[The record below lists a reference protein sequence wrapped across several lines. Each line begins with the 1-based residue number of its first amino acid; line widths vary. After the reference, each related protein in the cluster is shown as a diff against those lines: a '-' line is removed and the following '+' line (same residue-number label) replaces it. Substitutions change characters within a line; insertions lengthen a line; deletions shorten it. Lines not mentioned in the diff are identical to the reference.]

1 MNNIKPVKYLA
12 ASAPLELAAYLEKN
26 GFAVRRVA
34 PLSHLVGG
42 ICDHPDLRYCR
53 MGLALDAPVIEAPE
67 VKAGYP
73 EEVAFNAAC
82 TGRYLICN
90 PRYTAPEILDF
101 DMELVDVAQ
110 GYAKCSVVIVDEN
123 SIITYDEGIS
133 RRAKEH
139 GLDVLT
145 VSPGH
150 VHLDGYKTG
159 FIGGASGRVN
169 DQIVFNGDLTAH
181 PDFAKIKDFI
191 ESRGLRCIWFEG
203 WPLTD
208 IGSIV

>member
-1 MNNIKPVKYLA
+1 
-12 ASAPLELAAYLEKN
+12 
-26 GFAVRRVA
+26 
-34 PLSHLVGG
+34 
-42 ICDHPDLRYCR
+42 
-53 MGLALDAPVIEAPE
+53 MGLGSDAPVIEAPD
-67 VKAGYP
+67 VKSGYP

-110 GYAKCSVVIVDEN
+110 GYAKCSIVIVDEN
-123 SIITYDEGIS
+123 SIITYDDGIA
-133 RRAKEH
+133 RKARAH

-181 PDFAKIKDFI
+181 PDYERIKDFI